1 MLTPEHYG
9 GFGRQL
15 LPVTLTAS
23 RHDKRNRYYAY
34 SVETSP
40 DGVSFTAAAE
50 RLDKHRPQMPM
61 SAAMDSNLMRFTVVT
76 LKAILL
82 FLPAVPVKI
91 SEFRSWKNDHAVRMC
106 IVA

>member
-1 MLTPEHYG
+1 MDLGDDCFPI
-9 GFGRQL
+9 
-15 LPVTLTAS
+15 TLTAS
-23 RHDKRNRYYAY
+23 WHDKRNRYYAY

-61 SAAMDSNLMRFTVVT
+61 SAAMDSNWMRFAVVT
-76 LKAILL
+76 PKAILL
-82 FLPAVPVKI
+82 FLLAVLVKI
-91 SEFRSWKNDHAVRMC
+91 SEFRSRKNDHAVRMC